1 MSITQVFRPTCLSP
15 PTFCIPQLP
24 RPICPGCFVKRSEIH
39 GHGFLH
45 ARKITASKKSFAT
58 QSETDDPD
66 IVRFSNLDVQ
76 TLRDYPREK
85 LSGQFVAVRMDSALI
100 LSALVHEDCSTNNA
114 LQTIKYLHEAGS
126 KVLIL
131 CSWDVASG
139 RDIISIESFADHL
152 SCLLH
157 LRVLPARGFHD
168 ILQLKRKEQRN
179 GTILLFGNL
188 TNFKEDLAN
197 SLDLSEKLSAGVD
210 VFVND
215 AFSLAHKILAST
227 VGISQFCY
235 LSVAGFHFEEELNKL
250 ASITETSK
258 RPYVVI
264 VGGKDLL
271 SKWKVLRN
279 LSKMCNGIIFI
290 GKSSLTIMHASGVAV
305 PLCLVESDA
314 ADEACD
320 LIQVAKKSGAN
331 ISFPDDFVCVND
343 KNPEMMKVFPCDS
356 IQPGW
361 MPVDVGP
368 VSWQNISS
376 RLLNCKKVLL
386 IGPMTFKAS
395 EMGVE
400 AGSTLSV
407 ILEKISSAGCDVSVV
422 GNTAYNSL
430 FSPGVQPCS
439 ISLYKHFKHASVV
452 WEFLQGR
459 TLPGVAA
466 LDKALPFDVDW
477 SSIFKNPTGPLVVD
491 VGSGNGMFLFGM
503 AERFQSENFLGLE
516 MNKKLII
523 RCLDDVSRRGM
534 KNLHFLAADAASTF
548 RSIVSSYPGD
558 LVLVSIQC
566 PNPDF
571 NKPDHRWR
579 MVRRILIEA
588 IADLLAVN
596 GKVFLQS
603 DVEEVA
609 RRMKED
615 FMAHGIGPLAVEGD
629 ESGEW
634 MRENPFG
641 VRSDW
646 ERHVLAQSKPMYRAL
661 LCKKAPV

>member
-376 RLLNCKKVLL
+376 RLLNCK
-386 IGPMTFKAS
+386 
-395 EMGVE
+395 
-400 AGSTLSV
+400 
-407 ILEKISSAGCDVSVV
+407 
-422 GNTAYNSL
+422 
-430 FSPGVQPCS
+430 
-439 ISLYKHFKHASVV
+439 
-452 WEFLQGR
+452 
-459 TLPGVAA
+459 
-466 LDKALPFDVDW
+466 ALPFDVDW